1 MLIVLTISF
10 LFVYVI
16 LNDKIKTLNDTQN
29 KLISQIE
36 FQNNNISNQEN
47 ILNKL
52 QMKKADSDMNS
63 ENTDGLIELI
73 DRLGEQ
79 QLKLDSQEKL
89 ISDLKDR
96 ITFIEKNRDNDK
108 ENNNL
113 IYLKKYII
121 QSGDNLSNICILNG
135 LNFNSDINIIKAI
148 NGIKDINMI
157 HTGQTI
163 LLPIDIKEK

>member
-1 MLIVLTISF
+1 LQ
-10 LFVYVI
+10 
-16 LNDKIKTLNDTQN
+16 KKT
-29 KLISQIE
+29 E
-36 FQNNNISNQEN
+36 
-47 ILNKL
+47 
-52 QMKKADSDMNS
+52 DSDINS
-63 ENTDGLIELI
+63 ENTDGLSELV

-96 ITFIEKNRDNDK
+96 ITFIEKNRENDK